1 MRVAG
6 IDVGHH
12 SAKAIII
19 EDGKILSEA
28 IAAISVG
35 GSQAAEAALDQAL
48 RRVNLGREKID
59 YTTATG
65 HGRTGVTIAQESRP
79 LAWCLAKGIR
89 WLLPSVKTAIDVG
102 AEVCNI
108 IGMDDSGRIID
119 FQENDKCA
127 SGGGIFLES
136 MAKFFKLTP
145 EEMSKMALKSKT
157 PVQLSAQCVIFSEQE
172 LITYI
177 HSDNPPQPEEIFAG
191 IYHALAMR
199 LAGLTMRVRI
209 QEDIALS
216 GGVAN
221 SPAFV
226 KAMEEKLGVK
236 LNIPKNPEMVLAV
249 GASLFALESTIRR
262 EK

>member
-1 MRVAG
+1 MRATG

-28 IAAISVG
+28 ITAISVG
-35 GSQAAEAALDQAL
+35 GSRAAEEALDQAL
-48 RRVNLGREKID
+48 RGANLAREEID
-59 YTTATG
+59 YTIATG
-65 HGRTGVTIAQESRP
+65 HGRKGVTITQESKP
-79 LAWCLAKGIR
+79 LALCLARGIR

-145 EEMSKMALKSKT
+145 KEMSKMALKSKT
-157 PVQLSAQCVIFSEQE
+157 PIRLSAQCVIFSEQE
-172 LITYI
+172 LITHI
-177 HSDNPPQPEEIFAG
+177 HSDNPSQPEDIFAG
-191 IYHALAMR
+191 IYHALATR
-199 LAGLTMRVRI
+199 VAGLTMRVRI
-209 QEDIALS
+209 REDIALS

-226 KAMEEKLGVK
+226 KAMEEELGVK
-236 LNIPKNPEMVLAV
+236 LNVPKNPEMVLAL
-249 GASLFALESTIRR
+249 GASLFALESIIRR